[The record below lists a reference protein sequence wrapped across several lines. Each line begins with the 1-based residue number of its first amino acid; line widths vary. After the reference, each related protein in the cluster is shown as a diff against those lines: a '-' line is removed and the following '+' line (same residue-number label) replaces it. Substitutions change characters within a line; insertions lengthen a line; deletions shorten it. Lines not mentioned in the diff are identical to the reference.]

1 MRVAANAPVEV
12 RLERGEP
19 VALIWRGAEWCVID
33 RPTPLREEL
42 EWLHPLI
49 THAPEERRIGGRF
62 TARCAAQ
69 DEVRTFDVLEYGASW
84 RLQNVWD

>member
-1 MRVAANAPVEV
+1 MRVAPSAPVEV
-12 RLERGEP
+12 RQEAGVL
-19 VALIWRGAEWCVID
+19 VALIWRGAEWRVID

-49 THAPEERRIGGRF
+49 THAPDTRRIGWRF

-69 DEVRTFDVLEYGASW
+69 DEVRTLDVLEHGASW